1 MTDVPLL
8 VVGTARPELLERR
21 PGWGGGKLNATT
33 LALSPLTDEQT
44 AVLIGQLLGK
54 PVLAAESQRAL
65 LEQAGGNPLYAEQFA
80 DLYVER
86 GSTEEL
92 PVPETLQGVISARL
106 DGLTRDEKTLLQDA
120 AVVGKVFWASALG
133 RDADQA
139 IPALHTLER
148 KGFVRRQRR
157 SSFAGESELAFAHA
171 LVRDV
176 AYGQIPRANR
186 AEKHRRTAEWIE
198 SLGRPEDHA
207 EMLAY
212 HWRSALDLAR
222 AAGEADDMLVERARL
237 ALRDAGDRATAL
249 NIHATAAAQYE
260 DALAL
265 WPEDDAERANLL
277 FRLARALHLGYDEKA
292 EAALEKARDTLLTAG
307 DSQLAAEAEVFLA
320 YVAWNRGHGEL
331 TRSHLSRAQQLVG
344 ASVSAS
350 TARVLATSSRMR
362 VIASEYEEGRAQ
374 AGAALAMAEQLGLDE
389 LRAHALTTIGM
400 VKNYLAEGSG
410 VDDMERALEL
420 ALRIDSPIASSIVNN
435 LAVQT
440 IIRGDLGRTG
450 ELYAEAMRLGERFE
464 TAQACGS
471 WERI

>member
-1 MTDVPLL
+1 M
-8 VVGTARPELLERR
+8 RR
-21 PGWGGGKLNATT
+21 RSSRT
-33 LALSPLTDEQT
+33 
-44 AVLIGQLLGK
+44 
-54 PVLAAESQRAL
+54 QR
-65 LEQAGGNPLYAEQFA
+65 
-80 DLYVER
+80 
-86 GSTEEL
+86 S
-92 PVPETLQGVISARL
+92 
-106 DGLTRDEKTLLQDA
+106 
-120 AVVGKVFWASALG
+120 GKVFWASALG

-265 WPEDDAERANLL
+265 WPEDDAERANLPPL
-277 FRLARALHLGYDEKA
+277 GAGAPPRLR
-292 EAALEKARDTLLTAG
+292 R
-307 DSQLAAEAEVFLA
+307 
-320 YVAWNRGHGEL
+320 
-331 TRSHLSRAQQLVG
+331 
-344 ASVSAS
+344 
-350 TARVLATSSRMR
+350 
-362 VIASEYEEGRAQ
+362 EGR
-374 AGAALAMAEQLGLDE
+374 
-389 LRAHALTTIGM
+389 
-400 VKNYLAEGSG
+400 
-410 VDDMERALEL
+410 
-420 ALRIDSPIASSIVNN
+420 
-435 LAVQT
+435 
-440 IIRGDLGRTG
+440 GRTREG
-450 ELYAEAMRLGERFE
+450 TGHIADG
-464 TAQACGS
+464 
-471 WERI
+471 W